1 MRPMNM
7 FLLFIVGFLYPHQT
21 ISSYKNSPYQ
31 LEDNSHFNYSTSF
44 AQQSKF
50 VSPPLLWQASWSY
63 SLEGITIGLL
73 ISLMARH
80 RMLHNKRL
88 FSNEKLEIVL
98 YLIQRTQ
105 TPLSLIQRL
114 LEDIDS
120 NELPEA
126 TSKKMK
132 KILRY
137 TNHVIN
143 CHQNIITLDK
153 IKGKIYPDTS
163 NNESDLSTFINT
175 VTNQCRIYANA
186 RQIEFRIIKDF
197 NCIKCQINETVMNAA
212 LQCLLNKIIDVTPCN
227 GCIEI
232 TVSQLKDYWNM
243 KITNYAHNELDN
255 RNTNSL
261 NSVPMPVYCCGSLRS
276 IKKIVHLHGGKLSG
290 NKHGKAICFQI
301 QIPIHCPCK
310 IKKYMVTE
318 KSETGNNGAIYP
330 TNTNSSKQIKL
341 IHKASK
347 LPHILL
353 VMSDKEFSNYLCE
366 ALTTF
371 YQVTLL
377 EEPDKVYSFACQKG
391 PDTIIIDEI
400 INGTYGNDLCIQIK
414 SNTEM
419 SDTPIILLL
428 NKNIRENYLT
438 YINSGADRLEPR
450 TVSIYALQADIQIL
464 IKKRIAQQN
473 KIKKL
478 LSDTTLIN
486 HPEDDIKDDENALF
500 LKKVEMLLE
509 KNLSTEKY
517 NVDILGLDMGMSR
530 TGFYN
535 KMKEIT
541 GKPPANYMLTY
552 KMAKARAYLLEQTY
566 SIGEISTMLGYC
578 DAKYFSKKFKDFY
591 HVSPTRL
598 LKNTL
603 G

>member
-21 ISSYKNSPYQ
+21 NSSYKQSPYQ
-31 LEDNSHFNYSTSF
+31 LEDNSYFNYSTKHT
-44 AQQSKF
+44 QQSKF
-50 VSPPLLWQASWSY
+50 ISPPLLWQASWSY
-63 SLEGITIGLL
+63 SLEGVTIGLL

-80 RMLHNKRL
+80 RMLHKKKL
-88 FSNEKLEIVL
+88 LSHEKLEIVL

-114 LEDIDS
+114 LEDMDS
-120 NELPEA
+120 NELSES

-143 CHQNIITLDK
+143 CYQNIVTLDK
-153 IKGKIYPDTS
+153 VKEKIHPDTS
-163 NNESDLSTFINT
+163 NNEFDLSTFINT
-175 VTNQCRIYANA
+175 VTNQCLIYANA
-186 RQIEFRIIKDF
+186 RQIELKIIKDF

-212 LQCLLNKIIDVTPCN
+212 LQCLLNKIIDVTPCK

-232 TVSQLKDYWNM
+232 TVSQLNDYWSM
-243 KITNYAHNELDN
+243 KITNCAHNEIDN

-276 IKKIVHLHGGKLSG
+276 IKKIIHLHGGKLSG
-290 NKHGKAICFQI
+290 NKHGKVICFQI
-301 QIPIHCPCK
+301 QIPIHNLCK
-310 IKKYMVTE
+310 MKKYMVTE
-318 KSETGNNGAIYP
+318 KSETENNGAYP
-330 TNTNSSKQIKL
+330 INASSAKQIKSIL
-341 IHKASK
+341 KASK

-353 VMSDKEFSNYLCE
+353 VMSDKDFSDYLRE
-366 ALTTF
+366 ALSSF

-377 EEPDKVYSFACQKG
+377 EEPDKVYSFACQRG

-400 INGTYGNDLCIQIK
+400 VNGTYGNDLCIQIK

-419 SDTPIILLL
+419 SDTPIVLLL
-428 NKNIRENYLT
+428 NKNISENYLT
-438 YINSGADRLEPR
+438 YINSGADRLELR

-473 KIKKL
+473 KIKEL
-478 LSDTTLIN
+478 LSDTTLAN
-486 HPEDDIKDDENALF
+486 HPEDDIKDDENAQF
-500 LKKVEMLLE
+500 LRKVEKFLE

-552 KMAKARAYLLEQTY
+552 KMAKARAYLLEQSY